1 MHFSEESDKQN
12 DTCSPDMNIKAALQA
27 RNNLKNNLNNNI
39 TKNGAYTISN
49 GNIEN
54 GILDTKIIEGL
65 QTTEI

>member
-1 MHFSEESDKQN
+1 
-12 DTCSPDMNIKAALQA
+12 MNIKAALQA

-39 TKNGAYTISN
+39 TKNGAYKISN